1 MMIST
6 KGRYALRVAVD
17 LAQNQ
22 ADGYLP
28 LKAIAERQEISL
40 KYLEAIISALV
51 RAELV
56 SGVRGR
62 GGGYR
67 LAKNPEQITVGSIL
81 HLTEGSLAPVAWLDC
96 GTVSCGR
103 SADCKTLPV
112 WRGLQRLTEQYLER
126 ITLQD
131 LVTGQISDYRLEQV
145 GL

>member
-56 SGVRGR
+56 SGIRGR

-67 LAKNPEQITVGSIL
+67 LAKKPEQITVGSIL
-81 HLTEGSLAPVAWLDC
+81 HLTEGSLAPVACLDC
-96 GTVSCGR
+96 GSVPCGR

-112 WRGLQRLTEQYLER
+112 WRGLQRLTEEYLER

-131 LVTGQISDYRLEQV
+131 LVTGKISDYRLEQV
-145 GL
+145 EL

>member
-62 GGGYR
+62 GGGLR
-67 LAKNPEQITVGSIL
+67 VGFMR
-81 HLTEGSLAPVAWLDC
+81 PF
-96 GTVSCGR
+96 
-103 SADCKTLPV
+103 
-112 WRGLQRLTEQYLER
+112 RGL
-126 ITLQD
+126 
-131 LVTGQISDYRLEQV
+131 
-145 GL
+145 

>member
-1 MMIST
+1 MEKEYRINDDFNQ
-6 KGRYALRVAVD
+6 GRYALRVAVD

-81 HLTEGSLAPVAWLDC
+81 HLTEGSLA
-96 GTVSCGR
+96 R
-103 SADCKTLPV
+103 LPV
-112 WRGLQRLTEQYLER
+112 WIAGRFHAAVPR
-126 ITLQD
+126 IVKRFLF
-131 LVTGQISDYRLEQV
+131 GADYSV
-145 GL
+145 